1 MEEALE
7 YLEKHKVFDDRLNT
21 FVVPLFE
28 AQQAITLCIDKQ
40 LQEALSKLEGLSE
53 DIINLEQDN
62 D

>member
-7 YLEKHKVFDDRLNT
+7 HLEKHKVFDDRLNT

-28 AQQAITLCIDKQ
+28 AQQAITLSIDKQ
-40 LQEALSKLEGLSE
+40 VQEALSKLEGLSE